1 MKKICHMTSSHMRY
15 DGRIFKRECRSL
27 ARNGYDVT
35 LLVSDDL
42 PDEVLDEVKIVSTGY
57 APKTRADRFIHAPKY
72 VFIKAI
78 QINAD
83 IYHFHDPE
91 LLPVA
96 MKLKRRGKA
105 VVYDSHEDYPE
116 FVFDKEWIPRYF
128 RFLISFT
135 YRTYETRVVKKI
147 DAVVSVTPRLVDRF
161 KEINT
166 NTHMITNYP
175 SLIRY
180 ESGNSVRDER
190 SLCFTGSIDP
200 LWNHENIIKSLEQLP
215 DDVKLVLCGKKS
227 TESYFERLKSLKGF
241 EKVEYRGLV
250 SHDEAL
256 QIIHNSSIGLAI
268 PVYARD
274 THGNVGTLG
283 NTKLFEYMMASIPV
297 VCTDFILWQ
306 DIVEKWNC
314 GICVNPNDVTAI
326 ATAIKYLLDNP
337 NDAQK
342 MGANGRRAVEEM
354 YNWGEQ
360 EKILLNMYENILSNI

>member
-1 MKKICHMTSSHMRY
+1 
-15 DGRIFKRECRSL
+15 
-27 ARNGYDVT
+27 
-35 LLVSDDL
+35 VSDDL

-57 APKTRADRFIHAPKY
+57 APKTRVDRFIYSPKH
-72 VFIKAI
+72 VFFKAK

-96 MKLKRRGKA
+96 MKLKRNGKTLI
-105 VVYDSHEDYPE
+105 YDSHEDYPD
-116 FVFDKEWIPRYF
+116 FMFDKEWIPRYL
-128 RFLISFT
+128 RFLISFAIKL
-135 YRTYETRVVKKI
+135 YETRVVKRM
-147 DAVVSVTPRLVDRF
+147 DAVIGVTPRLVERL
-161 KEINT
+161 KAINS

-175 SLIRY
+175 SLEPY
-180 ESGNSVRDER
+180 ESYVRSKNER
-190 SLCFTGSIDP
+190 AICFTGSIDP
-200 LWNHENIIKSLEQLP
+200 LWNHENIIKALEQLP
-215 DDVKLVLCGKKS
+215 EDIKLVLCGKKS
-227 TESYFERLKSLKGF
+227 TESYFEKLKTLKGF

-250 SHDEAL
+250 PHDEAL

-268 PVYARD
+268 PNYARD

-283 NTKLFEYMMASIPV
+283 NTKFFEYMMAGIPI

-306 DIVEKWNC
+306 EIVEKWNC

-326 ATAIKYLLDNP
+326 ATAIEFLLENP
-337 NDAQK
+337 DEAQK

-360 EKILLNMYENILSNI
+360 EKVLLNMYRSL